1 MQNKANVLNL
11 SHRFYQKHGY
21 ERELARVF
29 GFEQSMEKK
38 HAQYWDVKLNHEGSE
53 VLLELKK
60 SGTGTYHM
68 DNVKY
73 CEMFLAKKG
82 YDGPLLKHPMEAKK
96 ETVTCFMKTD
106 NGRIEKIYVVDSDEL
121 FDILNIDETMAKQDL
136 IRYEEYRR
144 RDFYQNNQI
153 GIRLKHIEAM
163 AKVIDCVDLYCNHVL
178 KYPPNIKGKR
188 LENYKNGR
196 RLGIDLSLGP
206 NNLALNHT
214 QETILLIAK
223 RISKDNI
230 FTVAELTDCL
240 PELKKFMS
248 EFHIMAKDLKSP

>member
-1 MQNKANVLNL
+1 
-11 SHRFYQKHGY
+11 
-21 ERELARVF
+21 
-29 GFEQSMEKK
+29 
-38 HAQYWDVKLNHEGSE
+38 
-53 VLLELKK
+53 
-60 SGTGTYHM
+60 
-68 DNVKY
+68 
-73 CEMFLAKKG
+73 
-82 YDGPLLKHPMEAKK
+82 
-96 ETVTCFMKTD
+96 
-106 NGRIEKIYVVDSDEL
+106 
-121 FDILNIDETMAKQDL
+121 MAKQDL

-240 PELKKFMS
+240 PELKKLCPTS
-248 EFHIMAKDLKSP
+248 YNGQRPKKSLSSNVNQLVKKGKLIKLGNGRYEVVMERPVVDDSS